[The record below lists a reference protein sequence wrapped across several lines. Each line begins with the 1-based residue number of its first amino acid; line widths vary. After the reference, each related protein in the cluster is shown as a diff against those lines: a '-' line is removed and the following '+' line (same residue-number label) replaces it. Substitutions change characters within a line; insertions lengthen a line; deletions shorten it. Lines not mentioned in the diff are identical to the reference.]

1 LAGMALDQLFALV
14 QPLCCHLNQ
23 CDVGH
28 FLLSPVNF
36 NHEHALPNKFFEFI
50 QARLAVAIGPSPE
63 MARIVNEYSLGVI
76 ADSFEPKA
84 LAAALYQLADESIRG
99 YKRAAGRAARELNY
113 ETAGRVLLHEIER
126 LV

>member
-1 LAGMALDQLFALV
+1 M
-14 QPLCCHLNQ
+14 PEICRRLNQ
-23 CDVGH
+23 YDVGIY
-28 FLLSPVNF
+28 LLPPVNF

-76 ADSFEPKA
+76 AASFEPKA
-84 LAAALYQLADESIRG
+84 LAAALDQLTDESIRA
-99 YKRAAGRAARELNY
+99 YKLAAGRAARELNY
-113 ETAGRVLLHEIER
+113 EAAGRVLLHEIER